1 MRVRLFAL
9 LILLAVLLSG
19 CGYWVVEERPVQI
32 GSAVAQEN
40 ALR

>member
-1 MRVRLFAL
+1 MRVRLLAL

-32 GSAVAQEN
+32 GSAIAQEN
-40 ALR
+40 ILR